1 MNFFYLKMPQ
11 NSHVFYTQSFSI
23 ILHYL
28 ALYYSHLHAGLGETF
43 VLFH

>member
-1 MNFFYLKMPQ
+1 MPQ

-28 ALYYSHLHAGLGETF
+28 ALYSHLHAGLGETF